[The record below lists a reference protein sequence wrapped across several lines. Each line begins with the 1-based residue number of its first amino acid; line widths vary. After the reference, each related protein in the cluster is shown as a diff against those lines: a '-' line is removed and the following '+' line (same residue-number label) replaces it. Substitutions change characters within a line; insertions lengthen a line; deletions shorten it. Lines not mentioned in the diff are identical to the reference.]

1 MDFEPATAQSML
13 DDANGIAQSVRA
25 ADTIRRNVY
34 RIQAVVVPLCV
45 APFDAL
51 RPTLAAAA
59 CFAVIAVGVVL
70 TIRELRRSRAVNR
83 EAMVS
88 YAVVIGSW
96 SVLWVL
102 LMTVIGPWL
111 SDQTSIGWTL
121 TGLIGTI
128 PFLAGLV
135 WEQRR

>member
-1 MDFEPATAQSML
+1 ML
-13 DDANGIAQSVRA
+13 DNAEDINQSVRA

-34 RIQAVVVPLCV
+34 RIQTLVIPLCV

-51 RPTLAAAA
+51 RPTLAAVI
-59 CFAVIAVGVVL
+59 CVIVIAVGL
-70 TIRELRRSRAVNR
+70 TLTLRELKQSRVVNR

-88 YAVVIGSW
+88 YSVVIGSW
-96 SVLWVL
+96 ALWWAL
-102 LMTVIGPWL
+102 LMTLIGPWL
-111 SDQTSIGWTL
+111 GDQTSIGWTL

-128 PFLAGLV
+128 PFLAGLA